1 MALASILDGAGNFFD
16 AIRSFFDS
24 QACTLAESWNF
35 GALIVVGA
43 LISIALLLLRE
54 RSRQRRENNYFW

>member
-1 MALASILDGAGNFFD
+1 MEKLDLVQALGNATCARTLFDTHACSI
-16 AIRSFFDS
+16 
-24 QACTLAESWNF
+24 AESWNF
-35 GALIVVGA
+35 GALIIVGA

>member
-1 MALASILDGAGNFFD
+1 MDKLNLIQTLGN
-16 AIRSFFDS
+16 ATCVRSFFDS

-35 GALIVVGA
+35 GALVFVGA
-43 LISIALLLLRE
+43 LVSIALLLVRE

>member
-1 MALASILDGAGNFFD
+1 MEKLDLIQTLGN
-16 AIRSFFDS
+16 ATCVRSFFDS

-35 GALIVVGA
+35 GALIVTAV
-43 LISIALLLLRE
+43 LVSIALLLIRE